1 MSLDG
6 IKEQAYDAPGVYFKD
21 ADTWSKRDFHG
32 VTSAVETEMGL
43 LEN

>member
-21 ADTWSKRDFHG
+21 ADTSEVK
-32 VTSAVETEMGL
+32 ETFMV
-43 LEN
+43 